1 MTWLQTA
8 SGHAVDFLSP
18 DPSQIT
24 AEDITTSLS
33 RLPRFNGHTLP
44 NKPWTVAQHSLLV
57 EALLS
62 PQTNKELQ
70 LAALLHDAHEAY
82 TGDIT
87 SPLQHAITYL
97 NSDYNPIRDI
107 QDSLDRAIA
116 TTFKFSPMLFCCPE
130 IVRAD
135 FRALALE
142 KTFLMAP
149 EPKPWSQALPTFPHE
164 ATATLNQITTST
176 SRSMDG
182 GASAFLTRLAQLQA

>member
-87 SPLQHAITYL
+87 SPLQHAITHL
-97 NSDYNPIRDI
+97 NGYNPIRDI
-107 QDSLDRAIA
+107 QDSLDRTIA
-116 TTFKFSPMLFCCPE
+116 TTFKFSPMLFNHPE

-149 EPKPWSQALPTFPHE
+149 EPKPWSQALPTFPPE
-164 ATATLNQITTST
+164 AINQITTST

-182 GASAFLTRLAQLQA
+182 GASAFLTRLAQLSN